1 VGGGA
6 AVAGLGA
13 GTTAKA
19 GAGGGAFPQALSTT
33 TSASTNPVHRP
44 NLRSRRPAGE
54 PQAG

>member
-33 TSASTNPVHRP
+33 TSTNPVHRP

>member
-1 VGGGA
+1 MGGGA
-6 AVAGLGA
+6 AVAGSGA

-33 TSASTNPVHRP
+33 KSTSTNPVHRP
-44 NLRSRRPAGE
+44 HLRSRRPAGE

>member
-1 VGGGA
+1 MGGGA

-33 TSASTNPVHRP
+33 TSASTNPLHRP
-44 NLRSRRPAGE
+44 NLCSRRPAGE